1 MDVLIGHYWTM
12 SDIYERD
19 NAACIKYL
27 NLKRSRK
34 LFLAVLFPII
44 FVPQSIKSHQ
54 PSRDR
59 PLCLLSYFSLI
70 LFRDYY

>member
-34 LFLAVLFPII
+34 LFLAVLFSNYICPT
-44 FVPQSIKSHQ
+44 VH
-54 PSRDR
+54 
-59 PLCLLSYFSLI
+59 
-70 LFRDYY
+70 

>member
-34 LFLAVLFPII
+34 LFLAVLLI
-44 FVPQSIKSHQ
+44 Q
-54 PSRDR
+54 
-59 PLCLLSYFSLI
+59 LCLSHSPLNHIIPLVTGPFVCCSIFT
-70 LFRDYY
+70 